1 MHDDIAFARW
11 YITDKIYPGYGGT
24 GKEKNS
30 DQGGC
35 WSQDNRIWSPLLYRL
50 SYKARR
56 EYGRC
61 HVSANEHWWAQSN
74 SSVGR
79 AVVTSIPTLVSDF
92 LFPCTSGTISTPR
105 ANAKVDIGSFIT
117 SLYTLM
123 VHFIV
128 MWDTVY
134 VKLSSQCSV
143 CLCFFGFFAVFVS
156 YNLRQRNCVA
166 AVNNGTCNCFLLL
179 CTEQQECNT
188 GVANAPRCTLRP
200 AFGQVLNG
208 VYNTNHCDCPLVG

>member
-1 MHDDIAFARW
+1 MMTLYLRDDTLRIKFTLVMGAQGRRKTLTRVGVDPRTIGFDSRCS
-11 YITDKIYPGYGGT
+11 TDWAT
-24 GKEKNS
+24 GPDVSMDDVMSRQMNTDEL
-30 DQGGC
+30 
-35 WSQDNRIWSPLLYRL
+35 SQI
-50 SYKARR
+50 
-56 EYGRC
+56 
-61 HVSANEHWWAQSN
+61 AQSAEQ
-74 SSVGR
+74 R
-79 AVVTSIPTLVSDF
+79 WPSIPTLVSDF

-105 ANAKVDIGSFIT
+105 ANAKMDIGSFIT

-188 GVANAPRCTLRP
+188 GVPNTPRCTLRP